1 MTGCDMAEITI
12 RLAVPQDA
20 GRLPEVERSA
30 GQIFRTVPDLAWIAD
45 DAVMSA
51 EPHLV
56 SIVAGTSWV
65 ALDVTGEVV
74 GFLSA
79 ERIDTELHVWE
90 LAVRADR
97 QGRGIGTHLVGAAIG
112 HARASGLRALTLTT
126 FRALAW
132 NERFYVRLGFV
143 TLEDGA
149 IEGRLRAV
157 LEREEIHGLPIA
169 RRCAMRFDL
178 IASS

>member
-1 MTGCDMAEITI
+1 MTECDMAEITI
-12 RLAVPQDA
+12 RLAVPEDA
-20 GRLPEVERSA
+20 GRLPEIERSA
-30 GQIFRTVPDLAWIAD
+30 GQIFRAVPGLAWIAD

-51 EPHLV
+51 EAHHAG
-56 SIVAGTSWV
+56 IVAGTSWV

-79 ERIDTELHVWE
+79 ERIDNELHVWE
-90 LAVRADR
+90 LAVRAER
-97 QGRGIGTHLVGAAIG
+97 QGRGIGTRLVGAAAG

-132 NERFYVRLGFV
+132 NERFYARLGFV

-149 IEGRLRAV
+149 LEGRLRAV
-157 LEREEIHGLPIA
+157 LEREGTYGLPVE

-178 IASS
+178 IASR

>member
-1 MTGCDMAEITI
+1 MTGCDMPEITI

-20 GRLPEVERSA
+20 CRLPAIERSA
-30 GQIFRTVPDLAWIAD
+30 GHIFRTVPGLAWIAD

-51 EPHLV
+51 EAHLA

-65 ALDVTGEVV
+65 AFDVTGEVV

-90 LAVRADR
+90 LAVRAER
-97 QGRGIGTHLVGAAIG
+97 QGRGIGTRLVGAAAG

-132 NERFYVRLGFV
+132 NERFYAQLGFV

-157 LEREEIHGLPIA
+157 LEREGIHGLPLE